1 MSEPHKISVCNSTT
15 VYLDVNAPLGYP
27 TQIGRGAVTCFN
39 RKGWTSDG
47 TSFPAEKPNY
57 PEENARGFTIELLS
71 TGLNP
76 NADSVINSGLK
87 IVNFSF
93 VVASDSN
100 GTFVPDIDNQF
111 TFTSEFLTLDYSGT
125 MHLKFT
131 PTDSAKNL

>member
-15 VYLDVNAPLGYP
+15 IYLDVNAPLGYP

-39 RKGWTSDG
+39 RKGWISDG

-76 NADSVINSGLK
+76 NANSVINSGLK
-87 IVNFSF
+87 IVNF
-93 VVASDSN
+93 
-100 GTFVPDIDNQF
+100 
-111 TFTSEFLTLDYSGT
+111 
-125 MHLKFT
+125 
-131 PTDSAKNL
+131 